1 MSEVTGSGSGSGR
14 FRKSWNLLKQVPKGP
29 SMLTA
34 NSAIEIFL
42 SHSGAKRHCASS
54 GHQKRS
60 TGTSTITNFFVE
72 SSVVESS
79 VSHAISAE
87 VMMTQPYINYHFEQL
102 IT

>member
-72 SSVVESS
+72 SSV
-79 VSHAISAE
+79 SHAISAEVIE

>member
-42 SHSGAKRHCASS
+42 SHMVVLNVTVPVQVIKRGVPVPLQSL
-54 GHQKRS
+54 
-60 TGTSTITNFFVE
+60 TF
-72 SSVVESS
+72 
-79 VSHAISAE
+79 
-87 VMMTQPYINYHFEQL
+87 L
-102 IT
+102 